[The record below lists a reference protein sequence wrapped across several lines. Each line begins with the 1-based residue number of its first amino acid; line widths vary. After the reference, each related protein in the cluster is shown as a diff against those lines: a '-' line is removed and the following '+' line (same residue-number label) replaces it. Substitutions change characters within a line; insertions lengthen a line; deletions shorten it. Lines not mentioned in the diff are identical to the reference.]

1 LNQILITKKLYVT
14 PELKKKK
21 KMYKFDFFISVF
33 LVCVLFSYYI
43 YAEYDRNKNEQV
55 SHEILSTV
63 DFEMLSEV
71 ETNNDENSAVKVKDG
86 VLVVTLDKQIENE
99 IKLSELIGDV
109 KSGTVEPI
117 VHTTESGQQ
126 YSTVSVLNIPKLGIN
141 YPVLSESTEELLKIS
156 LCKFWGPNANE
167 VGNYCIVGHNYKNKK
182 FFGRLSELENG
193 DIIELTD
200 LTGRMIKYKVYD
212 QYIVEPEDVSCT
224 SQLTDGKKEVTLITC
239 TNGGKQRRV
248 IKTVEVK

>member
-1 LNQILITKKLYVT
+1 MNQILITKKLYVT

-21 KMYKFDFFISVF
+21 KLYKFDFFISVF
-33 LVCVLFSYYI
+33 LVCILFSYYI
-43 YAEYDRNKNEQV
+43 YAEYDRNKNERV
-55 SHEILSTV
+55 SQDILSTV

-71 ETNNDENSAVKVKDG
+71 ETNENSAVQVKDN
-86 VLVVTLDKQIENE
+86 VLVVTLNQQIENE
-99 IKLSELIGDV
+99 IKLSELIGDAS
-109 KSGTVEPI
+109 SGTLKPI

-126 YSTVSVLNIPKLGIN
+126 YSTVAVLNIPKLGIN
-141 YPVLSESTEELLKIS
+141 YPILSESTEELLKIS
-156 LCKFWGPNANE
+156 LCKFWGPEPNE

-182 FFGRLSELENG
+182 FFGRLNELENG
-193 DIIELTD
+193 DIVELTD

-224 SQLTDGKKEVTLITC
+224 SQLTNGKKEVTLITC

-248 IKTVEVK
+248 IKAAEVK